1 MTGPALAARL
11 VEARHAR
18 CTHAFQ
24 AAEEP
29 AGSAEAYATQA
40 QVATGLGTGVA
51 GWKVGFAPTPGQT
64 PMAGPIFA
72 CDMRENGGTY
82 RLAAGETVKVE
93 VELALRLRAD
103 LPARPHAPY
112 TPGEILAATH
122 AMLVGIEL
130 VGSRFTDPDSAP
142 FTARLADNFNNAAYV
157 AGEGISDFAG
167 LDRAQLRC
175 RLWVDGEL
183 VTDHVGGHGD
193 GDPLVPLL
201 AWASHQADALGG
213 LRAGQVIT
221 TGSLNAPVALSRNAL
236 IEAELSGLGRVRLRL
251 EA

>member
-18 CTHAFQ
+18 RTHAFQ
-24 AAEEP
+24 SGEEP
-29 AGSAEAYATQA
+29 AGSAEAYAMQA
-40 QVATGLGTGVA
+40 EVAEGLGTGVA
-51 GWKVGFAPTPGQT
+51 GWKVGFAPTPWQT

-72 CDMRENGGTY
+72 CDMRESGGTY
-82 RLAAGETVKVE
+82 LLAAGENIKVE
-93 VELALRLRAD
+93 VELALRLGAD
-103 LPARPHAPY
+103 LLARPEAPY
-112 TPGEILAATH
+112 NAEEILAATQE
-122 AMLVGIEL
+122 MLVGIEL
-130 VGSRFTDPDSAP
+130 VGSRFTDPDNAP

-157 AGEGISDFAG
+157 AGDSIRDFAA

-175 RLWVDGEL
+175 RLWIDGEL
-183 VTDHVGGHGD
+183 VTDHSGGHAD

-201 AWASHQADALGG
+201 AWASHQVDALGG

-221 TGSLNAPVALSRNAL
+221 TGSLNTPVALSRSAK
-236 IEAELSGLGRVRLRL
+236 IEAELAGLGRVTLRL

>member
-18 CTHAFQ
+18 RTHAFQ

-29 AGSAEAYATQA
+29 AGSAEAYAIQA
-40 QVATGLGTGVA
+40 DVAAGLGTEVA
-51 GWKVGFAPTPGQT
+51 GWKVGFAPTPEQT

-72 CDMRENGGTY
+72 CDMRESGGTY

-93 VELALRLRAD
+93 VELALRLGAD
-103 LPARPHAPY
+103 LPARPQAPY
-112 TPGEILAATH
+112 TAEEILAATQD
-122 AMLVGIEL
+122 MLVGIEL

-142 FTARLADNFNNAAYV
+142 FTAKLADNFNNAAYV
-157 AGEGISDFAG
+157 AGEGIRDFGA

-175 RLWVDGEL
+175 RLWIDGEL
-183 VTDHVGGHGD
+183 VTDRPGGHAD

-201 AWASHQADALGG
+201 AWASRQVDALGG

-221 TGSLNAPVALSRNAL
+221 TGSLNTPAALSRNAL
-236 IEAELSGLGRVRLRL
+236 IEAELSGLGRVTLRL